1 MITKKLK
8 ILCYGHMLLVVL
20 MVKKFLERCMKK
32 NCKRKIKQSRI
43 EKVIKRKGDKQC
55 VKWKE
60 YDNSFTS

>member
-1 MITKKLK
+1 
-8 ILCYGHMLLVVL
+8 
-20 MVKKFLERCMKK
+20 MKK

-60 YDNSFTS
+60 YDNSFTSQIDKKDKVI